1 MQLDFL
7 NNHADLPNHLSSGF
21 PEKMVFLDCET
32 TGGRADYHR
41 IIEIGLLVVEDGRLV
56 ETWQSFINPETS
68 LPPFI
73 QRLTGI
79 QPAMVAQAPL
89 FAEIAPLLLDKLQGR
104 TLVAHN
110 ARFDYSFLK
119 QEFRR
124 AGIDYSTKPLC
135 SVRFSRNLYPQFKRH
150 SLSTI
155 IQRFQI
161 SIENRHRALDDARV
175 IYDFFLKTTALLAAD
190 DIQAC
195 CRQLLKNTSLPPLL
209 EPGAVDNLPKAP
221 GVYYFY
227 DQGGALLYI
236 GKSINIRHRV
246 LSHFSSDHSNP
257 KDLRISRK
265 LAHID
270 FELTPTDFGAQ
281 LRESDQIKQL
291 SPIYNRRLRRS
302 RKLFQYRVDSD
313 NQGYQ
318 RLTVQQVTAAEP
330 SQEYFGLF
338 RSPRQALTK
347 LQQLA
352 DQFSLCHRLLGLE
365 STGNARGDQPCFR
378 YQLKKCLG
386 ACCGREPPDS
396 YNQRLDKAIKQYP
409 IQAWPYPG
417 PILVEERS
425 PQDRDLTTFH
435 LVDNW
440 RYIAKLSLAEDIYD
454 HGLRLAAP
462 ADVSA
467 APTPSRLPSDSS
479 FDLDM
484 YFILIRF
491 LLNPDKLKL
500 NNLKLWPLV
509 SCQ

>member
-1 MQLDFL
+1 
-7 NNHADLPNHLSSGF
+7 
-21 PEKMVFLDCET
+21 
-32 TGGRADYHR
+32 
-41 IIEIGLLVVEDGRLV
+41 
-56 ETWQSFINPETS
+56 
-68 LPPFI
+68 
-73 QRLTGI
+73 
-79 QPAMVAQAPL
+79 
-89 FAEIAPLLLDKLQGR
+89 
-104 TLVAHN
+104 
-110 ARFDYSFLK
+110 
-119 QEFRR
+119 
-124 AGIDYSTKPLC
+124 
-135 SVRFSRNLYPQFKRH
+135 
-150 SLSTI
+150 
-155 IQRFQI
+155 
-161 SIENRHRALDDARV
+161 
-175 IYDFFLKTTALLAAD
+175 
-190 DIQAC
+190 
-195 CRQLLKNTSLPPLL
+195 
-209 EPGAVDNLPKAP
+209 VDNLPKAP